1 MVVICGLLIRLRLKA
16 NSFENFPMVS
26 IFTSFKINNCNK
38 QDFSGWPRS
47 MKWRGISIDIEL
59 TLFKIV
65 LSWGEYVMLPL
76 HLNRVQRLKM
86 EREKLIS

>member
-1 MVVICGLLIRLRLKA
+1 MKLRG
-16 NSFENFPMVS
+16 V
-26 IFTSFKINNCNK
+26 
-38 QDFSGWPRS
+38 
-47 MKWRGISIDIEL
+47 SIDIEL